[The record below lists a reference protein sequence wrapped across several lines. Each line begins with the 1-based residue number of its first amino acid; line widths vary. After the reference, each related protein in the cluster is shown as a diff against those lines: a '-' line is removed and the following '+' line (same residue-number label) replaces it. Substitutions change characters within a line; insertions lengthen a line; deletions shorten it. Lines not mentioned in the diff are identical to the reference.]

1 MSFFDNILLGFHV
14 ALTGIHLLYCLLG
27 VTLGT
32 FIGVLPGLGPLVTI
46 SMLLPITFNLEPT
59 AALIMLAGI
68 YYGASYGGSTTAIL
82 VNLPGELSSVVTCLD
97 GHAMA
102 KQGRAGPALAIAAI
116 GSFFAGTAATAIIAL
131 FAPPLAGWA
140 LSFGSPEYFSL
151 MLVGLLAAA
160 ALAHGSMLKSIAM
173 VVLGLLLGVV
183 GTDVNTG
190 AYRLTFGIEELTDGI
205 SFVVIAMG
213 MFGIAEIIS
222 NLEHR
227 EKREVFTA
235 EVRSLMPTR
244 KDLADSWRAILR
256 GTAIG
261 SFLGILPGAGTTISS
276 FLSYITEKRIA
287 RDPSRF
293 GNGAIEGV
301 AGPESANNAAAQTA
315 FIPTLTL
322 GIPGSGTM
330 ALMLGALT
338 IYGIQPGPRVMSDHP
353 DLFWGLVVSMWI
365 GNLILVVLNLPL
377 VGIWV
382 QMLKLPYRMLYPSI
396 VILCCVGVY
405 TLSNSPTDVV
415 LMAVFGVL
423 GYVLVRLECEP
434 APLLLGLVLGPMMEE
449 NLRRS
454 MLLSRGNPAIFVT
467 QPISLAL
474 LIAAALMLL
483 LLVVPAIRAKR
494 DEAITE
500 GES

>member
-1 MSFFDNILLGFHV
+1 MPSFDHLALGFEV
-14 ALTGIHLLYCLLG
+14 ALTGAHLLYCLIG
-27 VTLGT
+27 VSLGT

-59 AALIMLAGI
+59 SALIMLAGI

-82 VNLPGELSSVVTCLD
+82 VNLPGESSSVVTCLD

-102 KQGRAGPALAIAAI
+102 KEGRAGPALAIAAL
-116 GSFFAGTAATAIIAL
+116 GSFFAGTVATAIIAL

-140 LSFGSPEYFSL
+140 LSFGSPENFSL
-151 MLVGLLAAA
+151 MLVGLLTAA
-160 ALAHGSMLKSIAM
+160 ALAHGSMLKSLAM
-173 VVLGLLLGVV
+173 VVLGLLFGVV
-183 GTDVNTG
+183 GTDITSG
-190 AYRLTFGIEELTDGI
+190 MPRLTFGIPELADGL

-213 MFGIAEIIS
+213 MFGIAEIVS
-222 NLEHR
+222 NLEQR
-227 EKREVFTA
+227 GAREVFAA
-235 EVRSLMPTR
+235 EVKSLMPTR
-244 KDLADSWRAILR
+244 KDLADSWGAILR

-261 SFLGILPGAGTTISS
+261 SFLGILPGTGTTISS
-276 FLSYITEKRIA
+276 FLAYIAEKRVA

-293 GNGAIEGV
+293 GKGAIEGV
-301 AGPESANNAAAQTA
+301 AGPESANNAAAQTS

-338 IYGIQPGPRVMSDHP
+338 IYGIQPGPRVMSSHP

-365 GNLILVVLNLPL
+365 GNLMLVVLNLPL

-382 QMLKLPYRMLYPSI
+382 RMLKVPYRFLYPSI
-396 VILCCVGVY
+396 VVLCCVGVY
-405 TLSNSPTDVV
+405 TLANSTTDVV
-415 LMAVFGVL
+415 LMAGFGVF
-423 GYVLVRLECEP
+423 GYVLVKLDCEP
-434 APLLLGLVLGPMMEE
+434 APLLLGFILGPMMEE

-454 MLLSRGNPAIFVT
+454 MLLSRGDPSIFVT

-474 LIAAALMLL
+474 LIFAAVMLL
-483 LLVVPAIRAKR
+483 LLVVPTIRNKR
-494 DEAITE
+494 AEAIAE
-500 GES
+500 GER

>member
-1 MSFFDNILLGFHV
+1 MSIFDNLWLGFEV
-14 ALTGIHLLYCLLG
+14 ALTGINLLYCLIG

-46 SMLLPITFNLEPT
+46 SMLLPITFNLSPT
-59 AALIMLAGI
+59 AGLIMLAGI

-82 VNLPGELSSVVTCLD
+82 VNLPGESSSVVTCLD

-102 KQGRAGPALAIAAI
+102 RQGRAGPALAIAAL
-116 GSFFAGTAATAIIAL
+116 GSFFAGTVATAILAL

-140 LSFGSPEYFSL
+140 LAFGSPEYFSL
-151 MLVGLLAAA
+151 MLVGLFTAA
-160 ALAHGSMLKSIAM
+160 ALAHGSMLKSLAM
-173 VVLGLLLGVV
+173 VVLGLLLGSV

-190 AYRLTFGIEELTDGI
+190 IYRLTFGVPELVDGL

-213 MFGIAEIIS
+213 MFGIAEIVA
-222 NLEHR
+222 NLEKR
-227 EKREVFTA
+227 DSREVFTSA
-235 EVRSLMPTR
+235 VGTLMPTLR
-244 KDLADSWRAILR
+244 DLRDSWAPILR

-261 SFLGILPGAGTTISS
+261 SFMGILPGAGTTISS
-276 FLSYITEKRIA
+276 FLSYIAEKRIA

-293 GNGAIEGV
+293 GKGAIEGV
-301 AGPESANNAAAQTA
+301 AGPESANNAAAQTS

-338 IYGIQPGPRVMSDHP
+338 IYGIQPGPRVMTSHP

-365 GNLILVVLNLPL
+365 GNFILVLLNLPL

-382 QMLKLPYRMLYPSI
+382 QMLKTPYRMLYPSI
-396 VILCCVGVY
+396 VVLCCVGAY
-405 TLSNSPTDVV
+405 TLSNTTTDVI
-415 LMAVFGVL
+415 LMAVFGVV
-423 GYVLVRLECEP
+423 GYVLVKLDCEP
-434 APLLLGLVLGPMMEE
+434 APLLLGFVLGPMMEE

-454 MLLSRGNPAIFVT
+454 MLLSRGDPSIFVT

-474 LIAAALMLL
+474 LISAAVLLALLI
-483 LLVVPAIRAKR
+483 VPSIRNKR
-494 DEAITE
+494 AEAISE

>member
-1 MSFFDNILLGFHV
+1 MAFFDNLALGFGV
-14 ALTGIHLLYCLLG
+14 ALTPGHLLYCLLG
-27 VTLGT
+27 VSLGS

-59 AALIMLAGI
+59 SALIMLAGI

-82 VNLPGELSSVVTCLD
+82 VNLPGESSSVVTCLD

-102 KQGRAGPALAIAAI
+102 KQGRAGPALAIAALA
-116 GSFFAGTAATAIIAL
+116 SFFAGTVATALIAL

-151 MLVGLLAAA
+151 MLVGLFTAA
-160 ALAHGSMLKSIAM
+160 ALAHGSMLKSMAM
-173 VVLGLLLGVV
+173 VVLGLVLGTI
-183 GTDVNTG
+183 GTDVNSG
-190 AYRLTFGIEELTDGI
+190 LYRLTFGVPELSDGL

-213 MFGIAEIIS
+213 MFGIAEIVA
-222 NLEHR
+222 NLEQGTA
-227 EKREVFTA
+227 REVFTDK
-235 EVRSLMPTR
+235 VRNLMPTL
-244 KDLADSWRAILR
+244 KDMADAWRAILR

-276 FLSYITEKRIA
+276 FLAYASEKRFA

-293 GNGAIEGV
+293 GKGAIEGV
-301 AGPESANNAAAQTA
+301 AAPEAANNAAAQTA

-330 ALMLGALT
+330 ALVLGALT
-338 IYGIQPGPRVMSDHP
+338 IYGIDPGPRVMTKHP

-365 GNLILVVLNLPL
+365 GNLMLVVLNLPL
-377 VGIWV
+377 IGIWV
-382 QMLKLPYRMLYPSI
+382 RMLSVPYRLLYPSI
-396 VILCCVGVY
+396 VVLCCVGVY
-405 TLSNSPTDVV
+405 TLAFSTLDVV
-415 LMAVFGVL
+415 FMAVSGVV
-423 GYVLVRLECEP
+423 GYVLVKLECEP
-434 APLLLGLVLGPMMEE
+434 APLLLGFVLGPMMEE

-454 MLLSRGNPAIFVT
+454 MILSRGDPSIFVT

-474 LIAAALMLL
+474 LVFAALLL
-483 LLVVPAIRAKR
+483 ALLVLPAIRDKR
-494 DEAITE
+494 AAAISE
-500 GES
+500 GEH

>member
-1 MSFFDNILLGFHV
+1 MSLLDNLWLGFDV
-14 ALTGIHLLYCLLG
+14 ALSAVNLLYCLIG

-46 SMLLPITFNLEPT
+46 SMLLPITFGLEPT
-59 AALIMLAGI
+59 SGLIMLAGI

-82 VNLPGELSSVVTCLD
+82 VNLPGESSSVVTCLD

-102 KQGRAGPALAIAAI
+102 RQGRAGPALAIAAVS
-116 GSFFAGTAATAIIAL
+116 SFFAGTVATAVIAL

-140 LSFGSPEYFSL
+140 LAFGSPEYFSL
-151 MLVGLLAAA
+151 MLVGLLTAA

-173 VVLGLLLGVV
+173 VVLGLLLGII
-183 GTDVNTG
+183 GTDLNTG
-190 AYRLTFGIEELTDGI
+190 TYRLTFGVPELTDGL

-213 MFGIAEIIS
+213 MFGIAEIVA
-222 NLEHR
+222 NLEKR
-227 EKREVFTA
+227 DKREVFTNK
-235 EVRSLMPTR
+235 VGSLMPTL
-244 KDLADSWRAILR
+244 KDIRDSWRAILR
-256 GTAIG
+256 GTTIG
-261 SFLGILPGAGTTISS
+261 SMLGILPGAGPTISS
-276 FLSYITEKRIA
+276 FLAYITEKRVA
-287 RDPSRF
+287 SDPSRF
-293 GNGAIEGV
+293 GKGAIEGV
-301 AGPESANNAAAQTA
+301 AGPEAANNAASQTS

-338 IYGIQPGPRVMSDHP
+338 IYGIQPGPRVMTGHP
-353 DLFWGLVVSMWI
+353 DLFWGLVASMWI

-382 QMLKLPYRMLYPSI
+382 QMLRTPYRLLYPSI
-396 VILCCVGVY
+396 VVLCCVGTY
-405 TLSNSPTDVV
+405 TLANSPTDVI
-415 LMAVFGVL
+415 LMAVFGVV

-434 APLLLGLVLGPMMEE
+434 APLLLGFVLGPMMEE

-454 MLLSRGNPAIFVT
+454 MLLSRGDPSIFVT

-474 LIAAALMLL
+474 LVSAAAMLA
-483 LLVVPAIRAKR
+483 LLVVPSIRSKR
-494 DEAITE
+494 TEAVAE
-500 GES
+500 GEH